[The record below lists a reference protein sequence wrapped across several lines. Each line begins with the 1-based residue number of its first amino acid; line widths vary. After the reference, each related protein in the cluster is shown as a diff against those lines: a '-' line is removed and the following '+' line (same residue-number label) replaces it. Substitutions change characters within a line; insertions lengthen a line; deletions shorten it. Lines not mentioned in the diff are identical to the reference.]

1 MSKKEAILQAAT
13 SLFARKGFKDAG
25 MSEISRMTGAAEG
38 TIFYHF
44 KNKEDLFLSILE
56 RLKEDIVREFEHYL
70 KEAEFGT
77 GLEMLE
83 GVVTFYLSLAGK
95 MDDRFLLLHRHE
107 AYELARE
114 NATCKAHLEAIYEC
128 LIDVYERAITR
139 GQEDG
144 SVDRDG
150 VPARKSAMIIFSMVD
165 GLVRLNTYEL
175 YDAGSLYNELIEVC
189 RRIAGS
195 RPS

>member
-1 MSKKEAILQAAT
+1 MSKKEAILNAAT
-13 SLFARKGFKDAG
+13 FLFSRKGFKDAG
-25 MSEISRMTGAAEG
+25 MAEISKMTGAAEG

-44 KNKEDLFLSILE
+44 KSKEDLFLSILQ
-56 RLKEDIVREFEHYL
+56 RLKEDIVREFEQYL
-70 KEAEFGT
+70 QQSEFNT

-83 GVVTFYLSLAGK
+83 GVVSFYLSLGS

-107 AYELARE
+107 AYELARM
-114 NATCKAHLEAIYEC
+114 NPICKEHLEAIYEC

-144 SVDRDG
+144 SMDG
-150 VPARKSAMIIFSMVD
+150 DGMSARKTAMILFSMVD

-175 YDAGSLYNELIEVC
+175 YDAGSLYYELIEVC
-189 RRIAGS
+189 RRIATHG
-195 RPS
+195 